1 LRRPRHQPETRHHD
15 HRAGPFAG
23 SATDP
28 ALEELAQARLAR
40 YKQPRAFVHLDALP
54 RSPNGKLDRRALAG
68 LVRKALA

>member
-1 LRRPRHQPETRHHD
+1 LRRTRHPPETRHHD
-15 HRAGPFAG
+15 HRAGLPG